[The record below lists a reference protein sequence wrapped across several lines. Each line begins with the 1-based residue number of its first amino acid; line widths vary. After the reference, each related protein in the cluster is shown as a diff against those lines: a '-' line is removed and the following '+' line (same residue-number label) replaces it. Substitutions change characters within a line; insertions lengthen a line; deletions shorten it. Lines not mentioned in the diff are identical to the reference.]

1 MDSYE
6 EWINQT
12 GELLLKE
19 LGLYI
24 DEIEIELLFYFQ
36 LDYTPEQMVSIVAK
50 PLNKLIL
57 ETIEHWLF

>member
-12 GELLLKE
+12 GELLFKE

-36 LDYTPEQMVSIVAK
+36 LGYTPEQMVSIVAK